1 VLRVTTSMLYAE
13 LLPELARRGADI
25 RDYSLLAYG
34 GAGPTHAFMAARELP
49 IHRVIVPTT
58 PGTMCALGCLVA
70 DLRADFVATLWRD
83 CADLSTAD
91 LRTAFG
97 SLDAEAMQWLHDQS
111 VDVEHTYLVRSADM
125 CYVGQS
131 FDVNVPL
138 PGDLDAISLADGI
151 ERFHQRHTS
160 IYGHADPGAAARLM
174 TVRVQVV
181 GVTSKPVLGHI
192 ASDGGVTRATP
203 DVVTRPVRENGRTW
217 QTRVYARA
225 SLVAGDVFRGP
236 AIVEQYDTTTYVPD
250 GFEVHVDPWLNL
262 IGEQIQ

>member
-25 RDYSLLAYG
+25 RDFSLLAYG

-70 DLRADFVATLWRD
+70 DLRADFVSTIWQD

-91 LRTAFG
+91 LRHAFAA
-97 SLDAEAMQWLHDQS
+97 LDAEAVSWLQDQA
-111 VDVEHTYLVRSADM
+111 VDVERTYLVRSADM

-138 PGDLDAISLADGI
+138 PDNPTLPEAIT
-151 ERFHQRHTS
+151 RFHDRHS
-160 IYGHADPGAAARLM
+160 AIYGHGDESAAVRLM
-174 TVRVQVV
+174 TARVQVV
-181 GVTSKPVLGHI
+181 GVTSKPELGHI
-192 ASDGGVTRATP
+192 AADGLRAPTH
-203 DVVTRPVRENGRTW
+203 DVESRDVYENGRKW
-217 QTRVYARA
+217 SAQVFPRA
-225 SLVAGDVFRGP
+225 ALRAGDGLRGP
-236 AIVEQYDTTTYVPD
+236 AIVEQYDTTTYIPD
-250 GFEVHVDPWLNL
+250 GFEVRVDRWLNL
-262 IGEQIQ
+262 IGEKLG